1 MLVLCSGSYLAD
13 ILVPGLPGIGPPGSL
28 TYAPMGIHLHPGGH
42 SANVAV
48 CLAQLGQRQV
58 HSVGCVGDDAM
69 GEYVVRELTR
79 AGVEVHPQVAA
90 GVPTAK
96 NVALIVEGEDRRFIA
111 ELTANTLLDPKLVTS
126 LVDELRPWVLYQGT
140 VGGLKYLD
148 GQLGSVLAHAKGA
161 GSATLVDVI
170 PPTGGW
176 GHMDAAYGHMD
187 VLHMNLREAMMLA
200 SADAEG
206 ALTHLARV
214 GVPLVVVSDGGNGL
228 VALHHGVRVRMPAF
242 IVRAVDQTG
251 AGDALCAGLVDS
263 MAHLGLDP
271 AKLEETDTRDLL
283 RPLMEA
289 QAAGAACVT
298 GIGATAN
305 VRTSITDA
313 LIREQGD
320 RVMEAT
326 ELEG

>member
-69 GEYVVRELTR
+69 GEYVVRELNR
-79 AGVEVHPQVAA
+79 AGVEVHPQVAV

-111 ELTANTLLDPKLVTS
+111 ELTANTLLDPRRVTG
-126 LVDELRPWVLYQGT
+126 LVDELRPGVLYQGT
-140 VGGLKYLD
+140 VGGLRYLD
-148 GQLGSVLAHAKGA
+148 RRLGSVLAHAKRR

-176 GHMDAAYGHMD
+176 GHMDAAYRHTD
-187 VLHMNLREAMMLA
+187 ILHLNMREAMMLA

-206 ALTHLARV
+206 ALTHLKGV

-228 VALHHGVRVRMPAF
+228 VALHRGVRVKMPAF
-242 IVRAVDQTG
+242 TVRAVDQTG

-263 MAHLGLDP
+263 MARLGVDP
-271 AKLEETDTRDLL
+271 ARLAEADTRDLL
-283 RPLMEA
+283 QPLMEA

-305 VRTSITDA
+305 VRRSVAEA
-313 LIREQGD
+313 LIEEQGG
-320 RVMEAT
+320 RVMEAA
-326 ELEG
+326 ELEE